1 MMDLHPYLEP
11 CSLPSPKMW
20 YILATSG
27 EHSAMR
33 VGHACIHI
41 PSSGQ
46 SNGYLFVTG
55 GANPSGTFSDMF
67 CLDVDTFTWQ
77 KYPASGFAGRY
88 EHTVF
93 RSQNDQTKFYV
104 FGGADCNGNRNDI
117 QEFDVTNKTWSTVET
132 SGTAPPPRTF
142 HNGACIGDKLIVYS
156 GGVRGAEPVSDK
168 NTYVF
173 EITERRWSVL
183 KLHGDAPKPRHGH
196 LMVTIDNR
204 LFLHGGMSG
213 SLFHD
218 DLHILDL
225 DKNSWSCA
233 KVKSIKPSRR
243 AAHGGFG
250 SGTDVFVFG
259 GMNSS
264 GALSDMFTLN
274 TSKQLMYC
282 REVIIRLHFRIMSVI
297 FRSISALVCCLCLIN
312 TDSSDIFIQSNPMQ
326 THGCRCSALPSS

>member
-1 MMDLHPYLEP
+1 MDIHPYLEP

-20 YILATSG
+20 YVLAASG
-27 EHSAMR
+27 EHPAVR

-41 PSSGQ
+41 PGSSQ

-67 CLDVDTFTWQ
+67 CLDVDSFTWQ

-93 RSQNDQTKFYV
+93 RSPNDQTKFYV

-117 QEFDVTNKTWSTVET
+117 QEFDVINKTWSTVET
-132 SGTAPPPRTF
+132 SGTPPPPRTF

-156 GGVRGAEPVSDK
+156 GGELGAEPVSDK

-173 EITERRWSVL
+173 EITERCWSVL
-183 KLHGDAPKPRHGH
+183 KLRGDAPKPRHGH
-196 LMVTIDNR
+196 LMVAVNNR

-213 SLFHD
+213 SMFFD
-218 DLHILDL
+218 DLHVLDL
-225 DKNSWSCA
+225 HKDSWSCA
-233 KVKSIKPSRR
+233 KVKSVKPSRR
-243 AAHGGFG
+243 AAHGGFLSG
-250 SGTDVFVFG
+250 SDIFVFG

-264 GALSDMFTLN
+264 GALSDIFSLN
-274 TSKQLMYC
+274 TSKQLC
-282 REVIIRLHFRIMSVI
+282 HIIFNVKWLCVCVCV
-297 FRSISALVCCLCLIN
+297 SACMHACVHACVVMPLC
-312 TDSSDIFIQSNPMQ
+312 QCQ
-326 THGCRCSALPSS
+326 